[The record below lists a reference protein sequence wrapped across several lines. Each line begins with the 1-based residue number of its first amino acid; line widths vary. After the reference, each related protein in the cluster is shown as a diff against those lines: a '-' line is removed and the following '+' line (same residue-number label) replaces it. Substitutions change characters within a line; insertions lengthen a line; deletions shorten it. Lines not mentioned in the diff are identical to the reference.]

1 MSATLITEESKK
13 HVLNMH
19 SKEIN
24 VALRLTNIY
33 MRAAILRNLKKK
45 TLKDEVIIITL
56 IFSNTLWLVQIV
68 KKKMIGNGFGA
79 PAGFS
84 P

>member
-68 KKKMIGNGFGA
+68 KKKK
-79 PAGFS
+79 
-84 P
+84 